1 MPDLYTDSGEGHNSD
16 GYAAY
21 FAVDAWDAGSRG
33 ATAGSQGSNTFTR
46 LATGAAYRYYAAR
59 GSTVVMLYRS
69 YFQFDTSGISVAP
82 SAATFKL
89 RGYRYS
95 EADMIAVKAELPF
108 ESTAKNNFDHIDGC
122 ASQLAASAADGSGT
136 LASCATDYS
145 AEITSWSTSGY
156 NDITLT
162 EDARDDMAANDS
174 FGIMLM
180 EYDHDYLDIAAAS
193 ANHYRNGLHY
203 TNYSGTS
210 RDPYIDYTAGVA
222 GYGNSVMGV
231 ASGNIGKINGIAT
244 ADISKVTGV

>member
-1 MPDLYTDSGEGHNSD
+1 MPDLYTDSGEGNNSD
-16 GYAAY
+16 GFAAY
-21 FAVDAWDAGSRG
+21 FLVDGWDAGSRG
-33 ATAGSQGSNTFTR
+33 AASGTGGGNTHTVNTDGV
-46 LATGAAYRYYAAR
+46 AMRYYSAR
-59 GSTVVMLYRS
+59 GGTVVKLYRS

-82 SAATFKL
+82 SAATFKVY
-89 RGYRYS
+89 GS
-95 EADMIAVKAELPF
+95 TNNSADIIAVKPELPF
-108 ESTAKNNFDHIDGC
+108 EGTPANNFDHIDGC

-136 LASCATDYS
+136 LASCATNYS

-162 EDARDDMAANDS
+162 SDARDDMAANDS

-180 EYDHDYLDIAAAS
+180 EYDHDYLDIATIS
-193 ANHYRNGLHY
+193 TNHYRGGFYYANY
-203 TNYSGTS
+203 TGTS

-244 ADISKVTGV
+244 ADISKVNGV